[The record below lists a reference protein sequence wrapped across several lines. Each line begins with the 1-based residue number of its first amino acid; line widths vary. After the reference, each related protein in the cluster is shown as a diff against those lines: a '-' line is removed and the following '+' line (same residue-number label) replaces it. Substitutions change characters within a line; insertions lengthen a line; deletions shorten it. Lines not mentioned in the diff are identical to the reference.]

1 MKRIGLH
8 ILFFALFLLVP
19 FTSKAQN
26 ILFRASVDVET
37 VEEFDVFDFS
47 TIKVYSFVQKKD
59 ANESLAL
66 LKNDFYAEVTLSI
79 ADVSVD
85 RDGNFEIELP
95 TGGALLVW
103 VPDKTYD
110 SRVLEWNS
118 LSNGMQIRI
127 VPKGGVQQADK
138 KTNVIVQKTDDSI
151 DKDSLKRGDG
161 LVVTESRTNRK
172 KKIVYSSDIGGVMVS
187 EAKFEVPF
195 RVRSNM
201 RIAVQ
206 PVWFDRVNAADE
218 SSDTVFSYGRV
229 FYSDLDEYSLTQARL
244 MDFDI
249 TNDTVYNISNAAP
262 RYKKLMQDSTI
273 VSSNITLSPN
283 KDTIFVH
290 IIDTLSGYDPDASH
304 PYPFGAYIAVGDYNT
319 VLFTKQE
326 KDEGERYTPLKFL
339 DFKFK
344 EFMPDKELFK
354 EVLNNV
360 FNDHNGELHL
370 NFEVNSAKIKQNDT
384 LNQNEL
390 KRLGNLL
397 QTIEKDKTKRR
408 VLIGVKVYG
417 VASPEGTLR
426 DNEDLA
432 RRRAEY
438 AMSRIKE
445 YTSRPVEIV
454 DTKVAGWD
462 EVVNLLRADSLYK
475 EADTIASIIA
485 AVGKGKIEAQY
496 HKIKRLPFYES
507 LLKGIYLPKLRT
519 VKYTYQEKIL
529 GQPSA
534 NILLDNYYNY
544 DVRPTLRHAD
554 YWALFNYASDRRELE
569 EMARYALAA
578 TRNTTDEDSA
588 YCGGYWPYA
597 ACVLSCCYIA
607 RDTVDLSLLTPFLN
621 TQQVK
626 NDSTGEMEVQHLQR
640 KSMSRIHRGRLVEY
654 INFPEVA
661 ANQLIMVLRSNRK
674 SDLNYVSTLE
684 AIMTGQGLQYDT
696 LAAISKCLRGEYKET
711 AKTSDA
717 EAARIRAIVENS
729 SVTNAVVINLAMDE
743 PDDIDSTYLAIADFK
758 SQSLPDNAVSDYL
771 KCIIQFRKA
780 HYAEADSLLANA
792 FSKNINMMRI
802 ANNDKDLVSVDRTRF
817 VVSGALPR
825 WYNIM
830 KEQCATDESNAFYW
844 YNKALEELSK
854 GLYADIE
861 KARGYMYR
869 CFDAD
874 KRYVDILGIVIKRD
888 NNIRED
894 ALLSERLKEIINGYS
909 QRQ

>member
-1 MKRIGLH
+1 MKRFGLH
-8 ILFFALFLLVP
+8 ILLFVLFLILP
-19 FTSKAQN
+19 LTTKAQN

-37 VEEFDVFDFS
+37 VEEFAVFDFS

-59 ANESLAL
+59 AVESLEL

-110 SRVLEWNS
+110 SRVLDWNS

-127 VPKGGVQQADK
+127 VPKGGAQQADK
-138 KTNVIVQKTDDSI
+138 KVNVIVQKTENSI
-151 DKDSLKRGDG
+151 DKDDLRKGDG
-161 LVVTESRTNRK
+161 LVVTERRHNRK
-172 KKIVYSSDIGGVMVS
+172 QKIVYSSDVGGVMVS
-187 EAKFEVPF
+187 EAKYEIPF

-206 PVWFDRVNAADE
+206 PVWFDRVNVADE
-218 SSDTVFSYGRV
+218 SSDTVFSYGKIL
-229 FYSDLDEYSLTQARL
+229 YHDLDEYSLTQTRL
-244 MDFDI
+244 MDFDL
-249 TNDTVYNISNAAP
+249 TNDTVYSISTATP
-262 RYKKLMQDSTI
+262 RYKKLMQDGAV
-273 VSSNITLSPN
+273 VSSNITFSPN
-283 KDTIFVH
+283 RDTIYVH

-304 PYPFGAYIAVGDYNT
+304 PYPFGVYFAVGDYNT
-319 VLFTKQE
+319 VLYTKQE
-326 KDEGERYTPLKFL
+326 KDEGERYSPLKFL

-438 AMSRIKE
+438 AMSRIRE

-475 EADTIASIIA
+475 EADTISSIIA
-485 AVGKGKIEAQY
+485 TVKGIEAQY
-496 HKIKRLPFYES
+496 YKIKRLPFYES

-534 NILLDNYYNY
+534 NILLDNYYN
-544 DVRPTLRHAD
+544 DEVRPTLRHAD
-554 YWALFNYASDRRELE
+554 YWALFNYASDKRELE

-578 TRNTTDEDSA
+578 TRNTTDEDSV
-588 YCGGYWPYA
+588 YCSGYWPYA

-607 RDTVDLSLLTPFLN
+607 RDTVDLRLLAPFLN

-640 KSMSRIHRGRLVEY
+640 KSLSRIHRGRLVEY

-711 AKTSDA
+711 AKTSEA
-717 EAARIRAIVENS
+717 EAARIRAIVESS

-743 PDDIDSTYLAIADFK
+743 PDDNDSTYLAIADFK

-817 VVSGALPR
+817 VVSGALSR

-830 KEQCATDESNAFYW
+830 KEQFAADESNAFYW

-861 KARGYMYR
+861 KAKEYMLS
-869 CFDAD
+869 CFNAD
-874 KRYVDILGIVIKRD
+874 KRYVDILSIVIKRD
-888 NNIRED
+888 NNIKED

-909 QRQ
+909 QQQ